1 MLIGA
6 ATAHAGETVSL
17 AFVLAASPIALIG
30 DLTLIAAVTDS
41 AVYVVFLAVN
51 ATIQT
56 LPGVPEMA
64 IIHGRGV

>member
-1 MLIGA
+1 
-6 ATAHAGETVSL
+6 
-17 AFVLAASPIALIG
+17 LIG
-30 DLTLIAAVTDS
+30 DLTLMAAVSDF
-41 AVYVVFLAVN
+41 AVYVVFLAVC

>member
-1 MLIGA
+1 VLI
-6 ATAHAGETVSL
+6 
-17 AFVLAASPIALIG
+17 
-30 DLTLIAAVTDS
+30 DAVTDF

-56 LPGVPEMA
+56 LAGVPEMA